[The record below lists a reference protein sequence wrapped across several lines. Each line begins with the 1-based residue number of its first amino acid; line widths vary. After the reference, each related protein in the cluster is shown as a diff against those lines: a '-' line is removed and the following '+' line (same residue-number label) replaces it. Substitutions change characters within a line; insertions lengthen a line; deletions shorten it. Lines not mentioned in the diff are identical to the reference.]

1 MGRQKGG
8 QEAKKG
14 DKKRKQKK
22 DAFLEAELVAS
33 TGDALAGGE
42 GLGGVNKDKDRI

>member
-14 DKKRKQKK
+14 DKKGKPKK
-22 DAFLEAELVAS
+22 NAFLEGKGVAS
-33 TGDALAGGE
+33 AGDAKAGGE
-42 GLGGVNKDKDRI
+42 GLGGVRIG